1 MVTNS
6 EICKS
11 LVQRV
16 VDNMADIFIVFYLN
30 EKLITW
36 NKSVNRISGL
46 TDKQISE
53 TKASDFFSGTNKEVY
68 KKAIEE
74 TIKNGA
80 SKVKVNLVTK
90 SKKVIPFEFHCTLF
104 KDNKGKTIGISAIG
118 RDISEKLEWYN
129 AAEEKTNKFVG
140 DIMNNI
146 SDPLLILDSNLKV
159 ISVNSSFYKTY
170 NASPQTTLGSFV
182 YNLGN
187 NQWNA
192 PNLRQLLEEILPEKK
207 IIKDLIVEHDFPD
220 TGKRVMKINAKQIDG
235 LQIILFTVSDI
246 TSSNEANLVKNS
258 LSLTQNIVNTLQSPY
273 IVVDSELKVVSAN
286 NSFYD
291 TFGLNQSEI
300 ERHYIYDVGPKRW
313 EMPELKQLIKFAD
326 SKKQN
331 SIKFQV
337 QYDLPNIGRRS
348 LSFSAQRLNL
358 VSDKIKYI
366 LIVIEDDSER
376 KRLEEE
382 KNTYLSIAAHDLR
395 TPMTVIKGYSDML
408 LGGDFG
414 KIEEDA
420 KVPLT
425 EIYHASS
432 RMIRMINDFLTISRI
447 EQGRLNI
454 DIKKFDIVPLVKE
467 ISAQVEFLIK
477 EKKLKFIINKMPSSL
492 FVWADADKVSEVIF
506 NLFDNAIKFTSEGT
520 ITIDIKKDKE
530 SAVVSVSDTG
540 EGISQDHQKNL
551 FNKYFQIKSGQSI
564 SQGKEHGLGLG
575 LYISRL
581 IVEACGGKIWVES
594 KLNVGS
600 KFIFTLPCQKIQA

>member
-6 EICKS
+6 EDKNS
-11 LVQRV
+11 LIKNAI
-16 VDNMADIFIVFYLN
+16 DNLTDLFYVIDLN
-30 EKLITW
+30 EKFITW
-36 NKSVNRISGL
+36 NKSVNQITGY
-46 TDKQISE
+46 TDKQIS
-53 TKASDFFSGTNKEVY
+53 KMKSSDFFIGEDKDIYRNLIKD
-68 KKAIEE
+68 
-74 TIKNGA
+74 TIKKGTA
-80 SKVKVNLVTK
+80 KVKIDYVTK
-90 SKKVIPFEFHCTLF
+90 SKKTIPLEFNCSLI
-104 KDNKGKTIGISAIG
+104 KDTNGKIVGISGTG
-118 RDISEKLEWYN
+118 RDVSEKLAWYSV
-129 AAEEKTNKFVG
+129 AEEKTNKFVG

-146 SDPLLILDSNLKV
+146 SDPLLILDSNLKI

-170 NASPQTTLGSFV
+170 NFSPQTTLGSFV
-182 YNLGN
+182 YNLNN
-187 NQWNA
+187 NQWNI

-207 IIKDLIVEHDFPD
+207 VIKDLIVEHVFPD
-220 TGKRVMKINAKQIDG
+220 IGKRVIKINAKQIDG

-246 TSSNEANLVKNS
+246 TSSSEANLVKNS

-273 IVVDSELKVVSAN
+273 IVIDSELKVISAN

-300 ERHYIYDVGPKRW
+300 ERHYIYDVGSKRW
-313 EMPELKQLIKFAD
+313 EIPELKQLIKFAD

-348 LSFSAQRLNL
+348 MSFSAQRLNL

-395 TPMTVIKGYSDML
+395 TSMTVIKGYSDML

-414 KIEEDA
+414 KIEENA
-420 KVPLT
+420 KAPLS

-447 EQGRLNI
+447 EQGRLSI
-454 DIKKFDIVPLVKE
+454 DIKRFDVILLIKE
-467 ISAQVEFLIK
+467 ISAQIEFLIK
-477 EKKLKFIINKMPSSL
+477 EKKLKFVVNKMPSSL
-492 FVWADADKVSEVIF
+492 FVWADPDKVSEVIF
-506 NLFDNAIKFTSEGT
+506 NLLDNAIKFTGEGT
-520 ITIDIKKDKE
+520 ITIDIEKDKE
-530 SAVVSVSDTG
+530 SVFISVSDTG
-540 EGISQDHQKNL
+540 VGISQDQQKNL

-594 KLNVGS
+594 KLDVGS